1 VNKLEAI
8 ELFATEGWTKA
19 DAERALK
26 GVDFKTNPDELTI
39 RKAVSH
45 FAGSELENR
54 QRLQAAQKTLV
65 TKKGRELE
73 KYRNSQKQGNN
84 GNFDERIKD
93 LLSKNTNLET
103 QVKELISNKT
113 ELIEANEKLKKDNKA
128 LKNLVDEIRLKLAI
142 NTKQLLKYPDSE
154 IRQALAKFFSWT
166 LG

>member
-54 QRLQAAQKTLV
+54 QRLQAVQKGLV
-65 TKKGRELE
+65 TKRNRELE
-73 KYRNSQKQGNN
+73 KYRNPLTQGNEN
-84 GNFDERIKD
+84 LERKIQD
-93 LLSKNTNLET
+93 LLSKNVNLES
-103 QVKELISNKT
+103 QIKELLSNKT
-113 ELIEANEKLKKDNKA
+113 ELVKVNEELKKDNKA

-142 NTKQLLKYPDSE
+142 STKQILKYEDSE
-154 IRQALAKFFSWT
+154 IRQALVKFFSWT